1 MKNEVKISK
10 NFEGLE
16 LKDGV
21 YYYSGDLKI
30 NGDLILDGDL
40 IVAGNLIVD
49 GDLIAIDVIAN
60 IVTVNGNATAGTIR
74 TKLVSAKNI
83 KAENIVGKLAIPENG
98 NISVSGKIYAPLSF

>member
-60 IVTVNGNATAGTIR
+60 IVTVNGNATARTIR
-74 TKLVSAKNI
+74 AKLVC
-83 KAENIVGKLAIPENG
+83 AENVTAQNIVGRLAING
-98 NISVSGKIYAPLSF
+98 NINVGKIYAPLSF